1 MYKTRSGSQRWTSP
15 QWTLICPRSQG
26 DTVPYVICIERPMAE
41 TLEVEQAAPATAGPS
56 GTPEKTASA
65 AAAAAGDDAVAASR
79 LQSQQNGS
87 SSAAAAPATPD
98 ATATPA
104 AAATAPGATAT
115 PGGGGAGKG
124 TGGKAKG
131 GGGGKGKGGGGGGF
145 ADRAFH
151 PEELRER
158 MDLAIDVEY
167 YLAHQVGPV
176 IDCQA
181 RSYPTVDEG
190 HVVPSHGKQVPYKQ
204 T

>member
-1 MYKTRSGSQRWTSP
+1 
-15 QWTLICPRSQG
+15 
-26 DTVPYVICIERPMAE
+26 MAE
-41 TLEVEQAAPATAGPS
+41 TPEVGQAAPATAGPS
-56 GTPEKTASA
+56 GTPKKTAS

-104 AAATAPGATAT
+104 AAAAPGAPAT

-124 TGGKAKG
+124 TGGKAKGGG

-181 RSYPTVDEG
+181 RSCPTVDGG